1 MLIFTITG
9 SSPAAS
15 MNTNK
20 YMAFAQ
26 NDNKR
31 RKNKQSNAQ
40 KDHRVSSA
48 LLWVSVTHSEIMETW
63 GWGRVHVCL
72 RKNQPQLQLVLASG
86 AAGASPGLIFRFSL
100 ESERRKRTCLALVRG
115 PHRGGSRVVCVMS
128 HRSVEWDVYKPPGA
142 LSFCWHIMQPL
153 TYARCDSSV
162 CVRVC
167 IRVC

>member
-1 MLIFTITG
+1 MLIFTIIG

-86 AAGASPGLIFRFSL
+86 AAGASPGLVFRFRL

-115 PHRGGSRVVCVMS
+115 PHRGGSRVVCVWWVTDQLSGMFTN
-128 HRSVEWDVYKPPGA
+128 PQA
-142 LSFCWHIMQPL
+142 LSL
-153 TYARCDSSV
+153 SV
-162 CVRVC
+162 DT
-167 IRVC
+167 